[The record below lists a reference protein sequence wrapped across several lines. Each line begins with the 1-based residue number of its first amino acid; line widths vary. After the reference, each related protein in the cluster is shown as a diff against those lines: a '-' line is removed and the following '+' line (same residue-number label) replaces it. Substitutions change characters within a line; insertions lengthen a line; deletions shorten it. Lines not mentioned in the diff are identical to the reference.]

1 MADGWPPAGEIR
13 AILDTTGRTHAIAR
27 GLLDEHDRALAEIHS
42 ALAPLREDKARAEL
56 AGIPVT
62 RLKDVTEGRLRLGGL
77 EEAGYATVLDV
88 LDASAYDLQQVP
100 GVGPQTERQITAAAR
115 QVAVAA
121 AESVA
126 VRIDADTRDPRT
138 TSLVTALHRLVSAGP
153 GLPRAIETAR
163 ALDRDLGAALA
174 DAAPA
179 RGRLRRLF
187 AGAQRRDLARAALTR
202 LAEAAAD
209 RDAPR
214 LVADAALDLSRQP
227 ADAAAAWIDFEL
239 QSPAYYALLADLT
252 GTVPDR
258 ARTEGFLPHEIAE
271 RVNAQPLDAAFRR
284 VTLRGYQEFGAR
296 FALAQR
302 RVILGDEMGLGK
314 TVQAIAALAH
324 LRAEGAERF
333 LVACPASVLINWT
346 REIARHSTLKPYKAH
361 GPGRAEALAAWRQ
374 SGGVAVTTIDG
385 LHALAAEPVAML
397 VVDEAHYVKNPV
409 TRRAKAVAAWADQ
422 AERVLFL
429 TGTPMENHV
438 AEFRNLVTMLQ
449 PELRLDAEDAV
460 AGAQAFRRAVGPA
473 YLRRNQEDVL
483 TELPELLHTDEWEEF
498 SDADLAA
505 YRRAV
510 EAGNF
515 MAMRRAAYASP
526 EGSAKLVRLKEI
538 VAEAAE
544 SGRKVVV
551 FSFFKDVLATV
562 QRAVPRTLGPIAGDV
577 AAAKRQE
584 LVDAFTAV
592 DGHAVLLAQIQAG
605 GVGLNLQAASVVV
618 LCEPQVKPAL
628 EHQAVARAH
637 RMGQVRTVRVH
648 RLLAAD
654 SVDERMLALL
664 AGKEAAFDAY
674 ARRSDLADAA
684 PEAVDLSDADLAR
697 NLIAEEQRRLTTSP

>member
-1 MADGWPPAGEIR
+1 MADGWPPAGEIK
-13 AILDTTGRTHAIAR
+13 AIFDTTGRTRAIAR
-27 GLLDEHDRALAEIHS
+27 GLLEDHDRALAEVHS
-42 ALAPLREDKARAEL
+42 ALAPLREEKARGEL

-77 EEAGYATVLDV
+77 EDAGYTTVLDV
-88 LDASAYDLQQVP
+88 LEAGPYDLQQVP
-100 GVGPQTERQITAAAR
+100 GVGVQTERQITAAAR
-115 QVAVAA
+115 QVAAA
-121 AESVA
+121 VAESVA
-126 VRIDADTRDPRT
+126 VRIDADARDARGT
-138 TSLVTALHRLVSAGP
+138 ALVTALHRLVAAGP
-153 GLPRAIETAR
+153 GLPGAVETAR
-163 ALDRDLGAALA
+163 ALDRDLGTALT

-187 AGAQRRDLARAALTR
+187 AGAGRRDLARVALAG

-214 LVADAALDLSRQP
+214 LVADAALDLARRP

-239 QSPAYYALLADLT
+239 QSPAYYALLAELT
-252 GTVPDR
+252 GAAPDR
-258 ARTEGFLPHEIAE
+258 ARAEGFLPHEIAA
-271 RVNAQPLDAAFRR
+271 RVNAQPLDAAHRR

-324 LRAEGAERF
+324 LRAEGAGHF

-346 REIARHSTLKPYKAH
+346 REIARHSDLKPYKAH
-361 GPGRAEALAAWRQ
+361 GPGRAEALAAWRKA
-374 SGGVAVTTIDG
+374 GGVAVTTIDG
-385 LHALAAEPVAML
+385 LHALSAESVAML

-409 TRRAKAVAAWADQ
+409 TRRAKAVASWADK

-438 AEFRNLVTMLQ
+438 AEFRSLVTMLQ

-498 SDADLAA
+498 SAADLAA
-505 YRRAV
+505 YSTAV
-510 EAGNF
+510 QAGNF
-515 MAMRRAAYASP
+515 MAMRRAAYAEP
-526 EGSAKLVRLKEI
+526 ARSAKLERLKEI

-544 SGRKVVV
+544 GGRKVVV
-551 FSFFKDVLATV
+551 FSYFKDVLARV
-562 QRAVPRTLGPIAGDV
+562 GEAVPRATGPIAGDV

-584 LVDAFTAV
+584 LVDAFTAA

-605 GVGLNLQAASVVV
+605 GIGLNLQAASVVV

-628 EHQAVARAH
+628 ESQAVARAH

-664 AGKEAAFDAY
+664 AGKEAVFDAY
-674 ARRSDLADAA
+674 ARRSDVADAA

-697 NLIAEEQRRLTTSP
+697 RIVSDEQRRLAAPP